1 MCQLFSPYNLFRSFE
16 KFKRGKTNKIK
27 LIEFSI
33 DLEKNIFQLCK
44 DINSG
49 IYKPSKPRVFWVKDP
64 KRRRIEAAPIRD
76 RIVHHVLNSFLEK
89 HLDKTLI
96 YNSYGSRKNKGVL
109 AATKRLNIYFR
120 QESKNYSGKIYF
132 LKCDIK
138 KFFDNIDRDLLF
150 SHLSNEINK
159 INIEQNEKEMALKII
174 KKIIFFNNKNGLP
187 IGNLTSQFFANFYLN
202 GFDHYV
208 KEKLGVKKYIRY
220 MDDIICV
227 SQNRDYLQSLI
238 PFFKNYLSDNLKL
251 ELHPQKIK
259 INSSRS
265 GVDFLGY
272 FLKPHYSIIRFKTRK
287 RMIRMLKKTPDDKFA
302 NKFTGWYGYC
312 KHANEYN
319 FLKPYFKKLS
329 LVSNKHILRT
339 YF

>member
-1 MCQLFSPYNLFRSFE
+1 MYQLFSPYNLFRSFE

-49 IYKPSKPRVFWVKDP
+49 IYKPSRPNVFWVKDP

-89 HLDKTLI
+89 RLDRTLI
-96 YNSYGSRKNKGVL
+96 YNSYGSRKNKGAL
-109 AATKRLNIYFR
+109 AAIKKLNVYFR
-120 QESKNYSGKIYF
+120 QESKNYSRKIYF

-159 INIEQNEKEMALKII
+159 INMEQDEKEMALKII
-174 KKIIFFNNKNGLP
+174 KKIISFNNENGLP

-208 KEKLGVKKYIRY
+208 KEKLRVKKYIRY
-220 MDDIICV
+220 MDDIICI

-238 PFFKNYLSDNLKL
+238 PFFKNYLFDNLKL
-251 ELHPQKIK
+251 ELHPQKVK
-259 INSSRS
+259 INSSKS

-272 FLKPHYSIIRFKTRK
+272 
-287 RMIRMLKKTPDDKFA
+287 
-302 NKFTGWYGYC
+302 
-312 KHANEYN
+312 

-329 LVSNKHILRT
+329 LVSNKRILKT